1 MSDELQ
7 QTPEAQQEQPA
18 VQLQIADLVLVAQV
32 IQLTTQRGAFR
43 ADELTQVGGLYDR
56 IVAFLQ
62 ASGALAPAGET
73 PAEGSAEDTKSA
85 E

>member
-1 MSDELQ
+1 MSDEIQETL
-7 QTPEAQQEQPA
+7 EAQQPA
-18 VQLQIADLVLVAQV
+18 VQLQISDLVLVAQV

-62 ASGALAPAGET
+62 ASGALAPA
-73 PAEGSAEDTKSA
+73 EGSAEDTTSA

>member
-7 QTPEAQQEQPA
+7 QNPEAQQQPA
-18 VQLQIADLVLVAQV
+18 AQLQISDLLLTAQV

>member
-7 QTPEAQQEQPA
+7 QNPEAQQPA
-18 VQLQIADLVLVAQV
+18 VQLQITDLVLVAQV

-43 ADELTQVGGLYDR
+43 AEELTQVGGLYDR

-62 ASGALAPAGET
+62 ASGALAPAED
-73 PAEGSAEDTKSA
+73 SAEDTTSA